1 MGFECQGP
9 LTTTYSTKVLS
20 IAMCRNQHLQ
30 HHFLSPVGQEALA
43 LICWV
48 LSFMCEWWAM
58 PSGWMSGCAPPSR
71 SENVWKMW
79 GCSMNFDG
87 CFIQNLCL
95 VKKIHLKIFH
105 MGFHTPH
112 VHVYI
117 YIYMWAAL
125 HIWVSHM
132 FHASILQLRSWSN
145 LSGAPK
151 PVLPRSGRLS
161 GCGESKM
168 PSSLWSRF

>member
-1 MGFECQGP
+1 M
-9 LTTTYSTKVLS
+9 Y
-20 IAMCRNQHLQ
+20 
-30 HHFLSPVGQEALA
+30 
-43 LICWV
+43 
-48 LSFMCEWWAM
+48 
-58 PSGWMSGCAPPSR
+58 
-71 SENVWKMW
+71 ENARIF
-79 GCSMNFDG
+79 MNFDG

-112 VHVYI
+112 VQ
-117 YIYMWAAL
+117 AAVL

-161 GCGESKM
+161 GLFSHQCHLFEADFNPESTTF
-168 PSSLWSRF
+168 PCI